1 MDKEG
6 AVTDERPPVL
16 LDVDGGVAWV
26 TMNRPDKMNALNAPL
41 KRRFVE
47 IFDGLA
53 ADDSVKV
60 VVLTGAGRAFS
71 AGADLNE
78 VHEREVI
85 RRRRETQ
92 RDPANIV
99 RDFPKPVI
107 ALIRGYALGG
117 GLEIATSCDIRIAS
131 DNAAL
136 GYPEVRHGWL
146 PAGGGGTQTLSRIVG
161 PGRAMIMAL
170 TGRSYDARRALEMG
184 LVDEVYPDATVRGA
198 VAELAGEIA
207 GHRLAALVLIKAG
220 LRMAQEVGLS
230 QGLLYERELSAIAY
244 QLPAK
249 EEAVQAFFEDREPDL
264 PNL

>member
-1 MDKEG
+1 M
-6 AVTDERPPVL
+6 TDEQAPVL
-16 LDVDGGVAWV
+16 LDVDGGVGWV
-26 TMNRPDKMNALNAPL
+26 TMNRPGKMNALNAPL
-41 KRRFVE
+41 KRRFAE
-47 IFDGLA
+47 IFEGLA
-53 ADDSVKV
+53 ADDSVRV

-85 RRRRETQ
+85 RRRRETAL
-92 RDPANIV
+92 DPANIV
-99 RDFPKPVI
+99 RDFQKPVI

-131 DNAAL
+131 DSATL

-146 PAGGGGTQTLSRIVG
+146 PAGGGGTQTLPRIVG

-170 TGRSYDARRALEMG
+170 TGRRYDARQALDMG
-184 LVDEVYPDATVRGA
+184 LVDEVHPEGEVRDA
-198 VAELAGEIA
+198 VASLAGEMA
-207 GHRLAALVLIKAG
+207 EHRLAALVLIKAG
-220 LRMAQEVGLS
+220 LRMAQEVGLR
-230 QGLLYERELSAIAY
+230 QGLVYERELSAIAY

-249 EEAVQAFFEDREPDL
+249 EEAVKAFFEHREPEL